1 MTWAAGA
8 GPMTTDAATEA
19 GSARTRL
26 DRLRLRAMAGAAPP
40 EVADLP
46 PRARRALRV
55 AVTTGS
61 PLVPAL
67 DAVEAAL
74 RDAEGCRRA
83 VTVATAQSRTVAAGL
98 LVIPVVMLVVLSGA
112 LDLDVVGFYTGATG
126 LTVVGVSA
134 GLGVAGGAWTRWL
147 LRRVERTARTWR
159 GRTPDDE
166 VVDLTATA
174 VAGGLGAAAAL
185 RLVAE
190 ELPDL
195 AGPLRSL
202 ALRVDLDR
210 LPDDEPT
217 GPARLG
223 PLLVEARDLG
233 APVVV
238 ALRDLAGRLRA
249 DAHADALAAAARLPA
264 HLTFPAVLC
273 LLPAGLLLVGAPLV
287 ASGLDAAG
295 L

>member
-1 MTWAAGA
+1 MTSSASADA
-8 GPMTTDAATEA
+8 GPP
-19 GSARTRL
+19 RIRL

-40 EVADLP
+40 EVAGLP

-55 AVTTGS
+55 AVVTGS

-74 RDAEGCRRA
+74 RDGDDRRRA
-83 VTVATAQSRTVAAGL
+83 VSVATAQSRTVAAGL
-98 LVIPVVMLVVLSGA
+98 LVIPVVMLPVLSGV
-112 LDLDVVGFYTGATG
+112 LGLDVVAFYAGRTG
-126 LTVVGVSA
+126 LAVAGVSA
-134 GLGVAGGAWTRWL
+134 VLGTLGGAWTRWL
-147 LRRVERTARTWR
+147 LRRVEGTARTGP
-159 GRTPDDE
+159 GRTAGDIADDE

-190 ELPDL
+190 ECPDL

-202 ALRVDLDR
+202 ALRIDLDR
-210 LPDDEPT
+210 LPEGAPT
-217 GPARLG
+217 GPARLA

-233 APVVV
+233 APVVP